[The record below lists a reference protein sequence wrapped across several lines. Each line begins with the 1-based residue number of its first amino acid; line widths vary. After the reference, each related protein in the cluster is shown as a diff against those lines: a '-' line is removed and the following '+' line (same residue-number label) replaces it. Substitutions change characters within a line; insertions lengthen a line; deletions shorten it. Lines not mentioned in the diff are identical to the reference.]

1 MIEGIGAKSIFSYI
15 GLERAMAK
23 YKSCDYAQR
32 MMIPVSLEEQLVP
45 GTLEFAIQTLVEDR
59 MDMAVFEDRYQNDE
73 TGRLAYDPKILL
85 KVVLLGYA
93 RGLIAS
99 RKMEQA
105 CRENVTFMA
114 MACGQRPDHSTI
126 AAFVSSMQEEIRPL
140 FRDVLLV
147 CEESGLLGG
156 TFFALDGCKLPS
168 NASKE
173 WSGKVSDLVRKK
185 EKMEK
190 RVGELLKR
198 QVEADKKE
206 DEKEEGKDIF
216 RGLNRTK
223 QIERLKRKAERIQE
237 FLKGNGEKI
246 GRTGKEVK
254 SNVTDNESANM
265 MTSHGVVQGYNGQ
278 AVVDRKFQVIVHGE
292 AFGEGQDHYHVGPMV
307 EGAKENLK
315 SLGHPEDCLE
325 GKVLVADSNYSSPA
339 NLEVCEKEELDAY
352 IPDKKFRT
360 RDPRFASQE
369 RWRPGRREKFGL
381 EDFRYRED
389 KDEYICPGGKV
400 LHRYAKSAVVCG
412 VIYRRY
418 RANREDC
425 LGCEFRERCVKGKVM
440 KGRYLSVPVGAVP
453 GNLLKAMAEK
463 VDTERGREIYHQRIG
478 IAEPVFANIRAVKR
492 LDRFTLRGKIKV
504 NIQWVLYC
512 MVHNIGKIMSYGF
525 A

>member
-1 MIEGIGAKSIFSYI
+1 MIERFGEKAILTKS
-15 GLERAMAK
+15 GLGKTMAK
-23 YKSCDYAQR
+23 YKPYDYSQR
-32 MMIPVSLEEQLVP
+32 VMIPVSLEEQLVP

-59 MDMAVFEDRYQNDE
+59 MDMALFDDRYQNDE
-73 TGRLAYDPKILL
+73 TGRTAYDPKILL

-93 RGLIAS
+93 RGLVS
-99 RKMEQA
+99 SWKMEQA

-114 MACGQRPDHSTI
+114 LSCGQRPDHSTI
-126 AAFVSSMQEEIRPL
+126 AAFVSSMKDEIVPL

-190 RVGELLKR
+190 KVEELLR
-198 QVEADKKE
+198 QQADADKKE
-206 DEKEEGKDIF
+206 DKDERDIF
-216 RGLNRTK
+216 SGPNRSG
-223 QIERLKRKAERIQE
+223 QIERLRRKAERIRE
-237 FLKGNGEKI
+237 FLKWHGEKI
-246 GRTGKEVK
+246 GRTGREIK

-278 AVVDRKFQVIVHGE
+278 SVVDGKFQVIVHGE

-325 GKVLVADSNYSSPA
+325 GKVLVADSNYSSPE
-339 NLEVCEKEELDAY
+339 NLEVCEEEKLDAY
-352 IPDKKFRT
+352 IPDKDFRT
-360 RDPRFASQE
+360 RDPRFATQE
-369 RWRPGRREKFGL
+369 RWKFPRGRRLGL
-381 EDFRYRED
+381 EDFRYQEETD
-389 KDEYICPGGKV
+389 QYICPKGKILDRV
-400 LHRYAKSAVVCG
+400 GDKSMAYGQERLRYVADP
-412 VIYRRY
+412 
-418 RANREDC
+418 EDC
-425 LGCEFRERCVKGKVM
+425 GRCDFRARCLRKKV
-440 KGRYLSVPVGAVP
+440 RRR
-453 GNLLKAMAEK
+453 NLLVPLGGVPRNLLREMAKK

-492 LDRFTLRGKIKV
+492 LDRFTLRGKIKA

-512 MVHNIGKIMSYGF
+512 MVHNIGKIVSYGF